1 MYRIINK
8 IHEIWLKN
16 NYFSKEKYGKLNIFY
31 KKFFELDIIKSS
43 QALAFISFFSIVPI
57 YAFFFFVLAALSEKD
72 AEKLTAFVGQYVF
85 PEYIDALTI
94 FLDNLSSQIIKIGA
108 IGLPFLMLTAI
119 LAYSQIEKV
128 INIIWDSHERRKWY
142 QNAYIMLNIV
152 ILGPFIVVFLFSLTP
167 YLNRVNILGNISPFF
182 QVLTPYLISYV
193 ILLGILFAVYLYLPV
208 VYVKKKPVLKAA
220 AIVALLIQIA
230 NYAIGIYIS
239 NFARFNVF
247 YGILAIAPVIL
258 IWFFVIWS
266 IIISGSLYAHLEQN
280 YFYGQETTYQNS
292 SLSLI
297 NQTLQVLV
305 LIMHR
310 FETGKVA
317 LSFQEIQYSTGVSV
331 ERLKFI
337 RDYLQNKQY
346 IYAISST
353 NLKGGKS
360 LSFQMNKSPS
370 SIRVQDIVQD
380 IHSPA
385 IIALPGGVSKFLRE
399 SSLHPLFYSDIN
411 LRQIYYLSDQVMNAY
426 NKNLFKQIEKQ
437 ITQEEEAKK
446 EAK

>member
-1 MYRIINK
+1 M
-8 IHEIWLKN
+8 
-16 NYFSKEKYGKLNIFY
+16 EKYFKN
-31 KKFFELDIIKSS
+31 
-43 QALAFISFFSIVPI
+43 
-57 YAFFFFVLAALSEKD
+57 
-72 AEKLTAFVGQYVF
+72 
-85 PEYIDALTI
+85 
-94 FLDNLSSQIIKIGA
+94 
-108 IGLPFLMLTAI
+108 
-119 LAYSQIEKV
+119 
-128 INIIWDSHERRKWY
+128 
-142 QNAYIMLNIV
+142 
-152 ILGPFIVVFLFSLTP
+152 
-167 YLNRVNILGNISPFF
+167 
-182 QVLTPYLISYV
+182 
-193 ILLGILFAVYLYLPV
+193 
-208 VYVKKKPVLKAA
+208 
-220 AIVALLIQIA
+220 
-230 NYAIGIYIS
+230 
-239 NFARFNVF
+239 
-247 YGILAIAPVIL
+247 
-258 IWFFVIWS
+258 
-266 IIISGSLYAHLEQN
+266 
-280 YFYGQETTYQNS
+280 
-292 SLSLI
+292 
-297 NQTLQVLV
+297 
-305 LIMHR
+305 
-310 FETGKVA
+310 
-317 LSFQEIQYSTGVSV
+317 IQYSTGVSV

>member
-1 MYRIINK
+1 M
-8 IHEIWLKN
+8 LFCF
-16 NYFSKEKYGKLNIFY
+16 YFL
-31 KKFFELDIIKSS
+31 
-43 QALAFISFFSIVPI
+43 
-57 YAFFFFVLAALSEKD
+57 
-72 AEKLTAFVGQYVF
+72 
-85 PEYIDALTI
+85 
-94 FLDNLSSQIIKIGA
+94 
-108 IGLPFLMLTAI
+108 
-119 LAYSQIEKV
+119 
-128 INIIWDSHERRKWY
+128 
-142 QNAYIMLNIV
+142 
-152 ILGPFIVVFLFSLTP
+152 
-167 YLNRVNILGNISPFF
+167 
-182 QVLTPYLISYV
+182 
-193 ILLGILFAVYLYLPV
+193 ILFAVYLYLPV